1 MSPTPTQNP
10 QYFKRKIDTI
20 LDKVD
25 KLEGQTE
32 FTERDVAIAA
42 DLVQQYIDVLG
53 EMERTHISYDDSITV
68 NVSDKTLKFATTEM
82 FVNWLD
88 GVMR

>member
-42 DLVQQYIDVLG
+42 DLVQQYIDVLA
-53 EMERTHISYDDSITV
+53 EMERTHIEYDNSIIV
-68 NVSDKTLKFATTEM
+68 NVSDGTLKFATPEM
-82 FVNWLD
+82 FANWLD
-88 GVMR
+88 GAMT